1 MKKPMVM
8 QAESL
13 TLNVGFGTTQ
23 ITFQLQGLMT
33 SGYKASEKN
42 PGSNPSSLSYEFHHL
57 QQVLYFSDP
66 FPSSENVWYHAKY
79 TCAC

>member
-57 QQVLYFSDP
+57 
-66 FPSSENVWYHAKY
+66 
-79 TCAC
+79 